1 MTVEQVRQGEHLI
14 QCIIGYEER
23 IEQLEKVIEKM
34 ESIFFTYE
42 WITIRNIPC
51 YIDYKVAL
59 DLLKGQLDRELKQLE
74 ETRRE
79 LFEL

>member
-14 QCIIGYEER
+14 QCIIKYEER
-23 IEQLEKVIEKM
+23 IEQLEKIVKGMDEIH
-34 ESIFFTYE
+34 FDYE

>member
-1 MTVEQVRQGEHLI
+1 MTVEQVRQGEFLI
-14 QCIIGYEER
+14 QLIIENEER
-23 IEQLEKVIEKM
+23 VEQLEKLIEKM
-34 ESIFFTYE
+34 DEIHFEYE
-42 WITIRNIPC
+42 WITIRDIPC
-51 YIDYKVAL
+51 YVDYKVAL

>member
-1 MTVEQVRQGEHLI
+1 MTVEQVRQGERLI
-14 QCIIGYEER
+14 QFIIENEER
-23 IEQLEKVIEKM
+23 VEQLKKVIEKM
-34 ESIFFTYE
+34 ESIYFTYE
-42 WITIRNIPC
+42 WITIRDIPC

-59 DLLKGQLDRELKQLE
+59 NLLNGQLDRELKQLE

>member
-14 QCIIGYEER
+14 QMIIENEER
-23 IEQLEKVIEKM
+23 VEQLEKLIKNMDVIHFK
-34 ESIFFTYE
+34 YE
-42 WITIRNIPC
+42 WITIRDIPC

-59 DLLKGQLDRELKQLE
+59 NLLKSQLDRELKQLE